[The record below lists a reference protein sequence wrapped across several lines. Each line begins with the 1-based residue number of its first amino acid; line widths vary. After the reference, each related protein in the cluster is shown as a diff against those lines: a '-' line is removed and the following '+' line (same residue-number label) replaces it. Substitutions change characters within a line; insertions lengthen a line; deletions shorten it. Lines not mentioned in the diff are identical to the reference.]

1 MRLPF
6 RLGHA
11 RTLPSPFAF
20 KTTEASEIALTV
32 FVVVIVG
39 MMIIPLPTAVLDVLI
54 TTNLAFAVVLLLV
67 TTQVANGLAFGS
79 FPTILLVST
88 LFRLA
93 LNISSTR
100 LILVQ
105 ADAGKVIQ
113 SFGTYVVQGNYV
125 VGAIVFFIL
134 TLVQYVVIAKG
145 SERVAEVGA
154 RFTLDAMPGKQ
165 MAIDADLRAGALDY
179 DQAQLQR
186 KELHRESQFYGAMDG
201 AMKFVKGDAIASIVI
216 IGVNIVGGVI
226 IGTLTMGF
234 PIERSLKLFGLLTI
248 GDGLVSQIP
257 ALLIS
262 TASALIVTRVAS
274 ENERSSLASDMV
286 SQVLGNPRALFTG
299 GCLLA
304 ILALV
309 PGLPTLPFG
318 VLAAVLLVASR
329 SAQSL
334 SRPVTVALNAPTV
347 SLPLF
352 EIRLGSNLYESCTSG
367 RGQIQLD
374 QGLESAHQHLRQALA
389 IELPLP
395 AITLDRKLP
404 HNGFSLLIK
413 GGLVRASSSAARGI
427 VDVLDAVRH
436 VIKHEAQAWITMNT
450 VQERLSLLRHSH
462 PLLVNQVVPGRVS
475 LASLTT
481 VHKSLAQEGIGLQ
494 TLESVLE
501 VFSMEAAPDKPVSD
515 LLSIARVGVRRLI
528 CEPLSSSASLS
539 VYTVDPMV
547 EDAVRDAIVHA
558 NPTKVAL
565 APQLRLELI
574 QTVKNYAAG
583 TSSGSCILVTQSD
596 VRRPLW
602 LVLSPEIPNLT
613 VLSYDE
619 IAPAY
624 RLNVLGNVTPAAA

>member
-6 RLGHA
+6 RFEST
-11 RTLPSPFAF
+11 RTIPRPFAL
-20 KTTEASEIALTV
+20 KPAEASEIALTV

-79 FPTILLVST
+79 FPTIVLVST
-88 LFRLA
+88 LYRLA

-113 SFGTYVVQGNYV
+113 SFGTYVVQGNYI

-165 MAIDADLRAGALDY
+165 MAIDADLRTGALDH
-179 DQAQLQR
+179 DQAQAQR

-226 IGTLTMGF
+226 IGTLSMGF
-234 PIERSLKLFGLLTI
+234 PVEKSLKLFGLLTI

-274 ENERSSLASDMV
+274 ENEQSSLASDMV

-299 GCLLA
+299 GCLLLA
-304 ILALV
+304 LALV
-309 PGLPTLPFG
+309 PGLPALPFG

-329 SAQSL
+329 AAQSL
-334 SRPVTVALNAPTV
+334 HGSVVAVSSGPAVT
-347 SLPLF
+347 LPLF
-352 EIRLGSNLYESCTSG
+352 EMRLGRRLYETCNSG
-367 RGQIQLD
+367 QGHIQLD
-374 QGLESAHQHLRQALA
+374 RGLALEGEHLQKALA
-389 IELPLP
+389 LDLPP
-395 AITLDRKLP
+395 PTISLDRKLNE
-404 HNGFSLLIK
+404 HGFSLLIK
-413 GGLVRASSSAARGI
+413 GGLVRARSNTPQGV
-427 VDVLDAVRH
+427 VDLLASVRE
-436 VIKHEAQAWITMNT
+436 VVEHEAHQWVSISL
-450 VQERLSLLRHSH
+450 VQERLASLRLANPH
-462 PLLVNQVVPGRVS
+462 LVSQVVPSRIS
-475 LASLTT
+475 LASLTA
-481 VHKSLAQEGIGLQ
+481 VYKCLAQEGIGLQ
-494 TLESVLE
+494 TLESTLE
-501 VFSMEAAPDKPVSD
+501 AFSIEAAPETSVAD
-515 LLSIARVGVRRLI
+515 LLRIARVGVRGIL
-528 CEPLSSSASLS
+528 CAPLGSHASLT
-539 VYTVDPMV
+539 VYTVDPLV
-547 EDAVRDAIVHA
+547 EDAVREAIVDA
-558 NPTKVAL
+558 RPGKLAL
-565 APQLRLELI
+565 APQLRQELI
-574 QTVKNYAAG
+574 QAVKHYAAKA
-583 TSSGSCILVTQSD
+583 SSQRCILVTQAD

-602 LVLSPEIPNLT
+602 LMLSPEIPQLT

-619 IAPAY
+619 IAPGY
-624 RLNVLGNVTPAAA
+624 SLNIAGNVMPGP